1 MMRFSH
7 KVCLLAL
14 SLVAIVPAC
23 SPAPTSAP
31 SGAPTSAPAEAK
43 PTQVS
48 APTDAPLATPSVT
61 PRPTSGV
68 AAEPQP
74 DGSTIFFDFDNGY
87 SVTLPAG
94 WTVVPLNNADLPSI
108 VEAVSKS
115 NPGLPE
121 APTACFGDIEPET
134 IRSISLYA
142 KPEFVTDALAPNI
155 GIVRIDDPLAA
166 KIPMSYVLPNV
177 VSDREKDGT
186 VTNSEIREIAGG
198 LQGGVVDVEADCLT
212 PSGENIATVQRAAV
226 FQTGKVAIALAL
238 MAPAEFA
245 EQLLP
250 TADAVIASITL
261 LQ

>member
-1 MMRFSH
+1 MNFGH

-14 SLVAIVPAC
+14 SLLAMAPAC
-23 SPAPTSAP
+23 GPIPIPTPP
-31 SGAPTSAPAEAK
+31 SGPTSAPAQAT

-48 APTDAPLATPSVT
+48 APTEAPVATPSVT

-68 AAEPQP
+68 AVEAEP

-94 WTVVPLNNADLPSI
+94 WTVVPLNNADLPS
-108 VEAVSKS
+108 VLEAVSNS

-121 APTACFGDIEPET
+121 APTGCFGDIEPET
-134 IRSISLYA
+134 IRSISLYPR
-142 KPEFVTDALAPNI
+142 PEFVTDALAPNI

-198 LQGGVVDVEADCLT
+198 LQVGIVDVEADCVT
-212 PSGENIATVQRAAV
+212 PSGATIATVQRAAV

-245 EQLLP
+245 EQLLH
-250 TADAVIASITL
+250 TADAVIASIQL
-261 LQ
+261 LH